1 MASTNDYVGT
11 AVPQGA
17 AAPHGTEVPQVTE
30 VSQGIHDKVRTIKDV
45 TTDDRKR
52 DFRNAERRRIIKR
65 HTSERKN
72 SLLDSLTTAKL
83 LIYGH
88 SKNKEFEKKASERRR
103 VIKGC
108 ESELL
113 PQSITFADEIQTAC
127 SVIVPKWN
135 HRESLRKSKEKC
147 QAMKNQFSGKRKP
160 SLTEEIKFAR
170 EIIVDSERRK
180 YEIPAE
186 VIEEVGIPPGGGT
199 YILEISKLGCATG
212 PVRIFTTGLIIVG
225 FIFNGVIRMRSN
237 IFRDFGSKQIL
248 VTRDL
253 KMGRLVV
260 KKL

>member
-30 VSQGIHDKVRTIKDV
+30 VSQGIHDKVRTTKDV

-160 SLTEEIKFAR
+160 SLTEEIKFGR

-237 IFRDFGSKQIL
+237 IFRDFGSKKIL

>member
-30 VSQGIHDKVRTIKDV
+30 ISQGIHDKVRTTKDV

-212 PVRIFTTGLIIVG
+212 PVRIFTTALIIVG

-237 IFRDFGSKQIL
+237 IFRDFGSKKIL

>member
-30 VSQGIHDKVRTIKDV
+30 ISQGIHDKVRTTKDV

-113 PQSITFADEIQTAC
+113 PQSIAFADEIQTAC

-199 YILEISKLGCATG
+199 YILEISKLVCATG
-212 PVRIFTTGLIIVG
+212 RVRIFTTGLIIAG

-237 IFRDFGSKQIL
+237 IFRDFGSKKIL

>member
-30 VSQGIHDKVRTIKDV
+30 VSQGIHDKVRTTKDV

-212 PVRIFTTGLIIVG
+212 PVSIFTTGLIIVG

-237 IFRDFGSKQIL
+237 IFRDFGSKKIL

>member
-1 MASTNDYVGT
+1 M
-11 AVPQGA
+11 
-17 AAPHGTEVPQVTE
+17 
-30 VSQGIHDKVRTIKDV
+30 

-72 SLLDSLTTAKL
+72 SLLDSLTTAKS

-237 IFRDFGSKQIL
+237 IFRDFGSKKIL

>member
-17 AAPHGTEVPQVTE
+17 AAPHGTEVPKVTE
-30 VSQGIHDKVRTIKDV
+30 VSQGIHDKVRTTKDV

-237 IFRDFGSKQIL
+237 IFRDFGSKKIL

>member
-30 VSQGIHDKVRTIKDV
+30 ISQGIHDKVRTTKDV

-212 PVRIFTTGLIIVG
+212 PVRIFTTGLIIAG

-237 IFRDFGSKQIL
+237 IFRDFGSKKIL

>member
-30 VSQGIHDKVRTIKDV
+30 ISQGIHDKVRTTKDV

-147 QAMKNQFSGKRKP
+147 QAMKSQFSGKRKP

-186 VIEEVGIPPGGGT
+186 VIEEVGIPPGGST

-237 IFRDFGSKQIL
+237 IFRDFGSKKIL

>member
-30 VSQGIHDKVRTIKDV
+30 ISQGIHDKVRTTKDV

-186 VIEEVGIPPGGGT
+186 VIEEVGNPPGGGT

-237 IFRDFGSKQIL
+237 IFRDFGSKKIL

>member
-1 MASTNDYVGT
+1 MGT

-30 VSQGIHDKVRTIKDV
+30 VSQGIHDKVRTTKDV

-237 IFRDFGSKQIL
+237 IFRDFGSKKIL

>member
-17 AAPHGTEVPQVTE
+17 AVPDDTEVPQVTE
-30 VSQGIHDKVRTIKDV
+30 VSQGIHDKVRTTKDVIKD
-45 TTDDRKR
+45 DRQR
-52 DFRNAERRRIIKR
+52 DFRNAERRKIIKR

-103 VIKGC
+103 VIKCC

-113 PQSITFADEIQTAC
+113 PQSITFADEIQTAY

-147 QAMKNQFSGKRKP
+147 QAMKNQFSCKRKP
-160 SLTEEIKFAR
+160 SLAEEIKFAR

-180 YEIPAE
+180 YEIPAA
-186 VIEEVGIPPGGGT
+186 VIEEVGIPPGGART
-199 YILEISKLGCATG
+199 S
-212 PVRIFTTGLIIVG
+212 
-225 FIFNGVIRMRSN
+225 
-237 IFRDFGSKQIL
+237 
-248 VTRDL
+248 
-253 KMGRLVV
+253 
-260 KKL
+260 

>member
-30 VSQGIHDKVRTIKDV
+30 VSQGIHDKVRTTKDV

-237 IFRDFGSKQIL
+237 IFRDFGSKKIL

-260 KKL
+260 KML

>member
-11 AVPQGA
+11 AVPQGT

-30 VSQGIHDKVRTIKDV
+30 VPQGIHDKVRTTKDV

-237 IFRDFGSKQIL
+237 IFRDFGSKKIL

>member
-30 VSQGIHDKVRTIKDV
+30 VSQGIHDKVRTTKDV

-237 IFRDFGSKQIL
+237 IFRDFGSKKIL

-253 KMGRLVV
+253 KMGRFVV

>member
-30 VSQGIHDKVRTIKDV
+30 ISQGIHDKVRTTKDV

-199 YILEISKLGCATG
+199 G

-237 IFRDFGSKQIL
+237 IFRDFGSKKIL

>member
-30 VSQGIHDKVRTIKDV
+30 VSQGIHDKVRTTKDV

-147 QAMKNQFSGKRKP
+147 QALKNQFSGKRKP

-237 IFRDFGSKQIL
+237 IFRDFGSKKIL

-253 KMGRLVV
+253 KMGKLVV

>member
-30 VSQGIHDKVRTIKDV
+30 VSQGIHDKVRTTKDV

-72 SLLDSLTTAKL
+72 SLLDSLTTAKS

-237 IFRDFGSKQIL
+237 IFRDFGSKKIL

>member
-237 IFRDFGSKQIL
+237 IFRDFGSKKIL

>member
-30 VSQGIHDKVRTIKDV
+30 VSQGIHDKVRTTKDV

-113 PQSITFADEIQTAC
+113 PQSIAFADEIQTAC

-237 IFRDFGSKQIL
+237 IFRDFGSKKIL

>member
-30 VSQGIHDKVRTIKDV
+30 ISQGIHDKVRTTKDV

-225 FIFNGVIRMRSN
+225 FIFNGVIKMRSN
-237 IFRDFGSKQIL
+237 IFRDFGSKKIL

>member
-17 AAPHGTEVPQVTE
+17 AAPHGKEVPQVTE
-30 VSQGIHDKVRTIKDV
+30 VSQGIHDKVRTTKDV

-237 IFRDFGSKQIL
+237 IFRDFGSKKIL